1 MARTVIITRPADLTA
16 ERATLAPQRRQRP
29 ATCLL
34 RAELAAAIQA
44 LVAEFTVRLA
54 VRITA
59 TRVSPATMAIRA
71 ARC

>member
-1 MARTVIITRPADLTA
+1 MHPAVLTA
-16 ERATLAPQRRQRP
+16 ARAIPARQQRQRP

-44 LVAEFTVRLA
+44 LAAEFTVRLA

-59 TRVSPATMAIRA
+59 THASLATTAIRA

>member
-16 ERATLAPQRRQRP
+16 ERATLAPQRRRRP

-34 RAELAAAIQA
+34 RAELAAAIPA
-44 LVAEFTVRLA
+44 LAEPFTVRLA

-59 TRVSPATMAIRA
+59 IRVSQDTTAIRA